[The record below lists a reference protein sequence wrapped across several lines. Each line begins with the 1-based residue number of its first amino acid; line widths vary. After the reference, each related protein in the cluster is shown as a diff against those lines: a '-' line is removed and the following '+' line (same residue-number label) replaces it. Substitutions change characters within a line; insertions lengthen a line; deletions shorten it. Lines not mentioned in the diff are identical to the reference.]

1 MQNIFGGGPMTRG
14 LKKIKT
20 SPDRFYC
27 FFPQIQIIFCLI
39 SLPEYGSVF
48 VCVLS
53 HFRLFAALWAV
64 ARQAPLSMGFSRQEH
79 WYGLPCPPPWY
90 HSDPA
95 SDLCLLCLL
104 HWQASSLPLVPPGK
118 PLRSVFHPHL
128 IVQIA
133 FSRQKKGQVFLLISV
148 HTTLSTFLENQLVK
162 PSNHSEL
169 LLFIIFRFF

>member
-118 PLRSVFHPHL
+118 PLILLKGVFYSRAIFMVLPASSH
-128 IVQIA
+128 
-133 FSRQKKGQVFLLISV
+133 FSSCFLRITS
-148 HTTLSTFLENQLVK
+148 
-162 PSNHSEL
+162 
-169 LLFIIFRFF
+169 R